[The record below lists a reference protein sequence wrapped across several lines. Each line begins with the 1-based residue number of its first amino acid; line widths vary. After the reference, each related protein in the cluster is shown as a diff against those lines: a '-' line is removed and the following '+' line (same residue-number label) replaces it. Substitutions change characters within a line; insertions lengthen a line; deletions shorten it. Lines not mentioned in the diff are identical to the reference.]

1 MNDRERRFFEMNYR
15 SSDDQYEVMNP
26 WADADPISLRGIS
39 PRVESL
45 TGKKIG
51 LFGNYKRAARPTLQA
66 VERKLRER
74 FPTTQFDWYSVSE
87 MNVPEVET
95 NQRRQFEH
103 WLNGVDAVVSAFGD

>member
-1 MNDRERRFFEMNYR
+1 MNHSTFN
-15 SSDDQYEVMNP
+15 SQYEVLSP

-51 LFGNYKRAARPTLQA
+51 LFSNYKRAARPALQA
-66 VERKLRER
+66 VEGKLRER
-74 FPTTQFDWYSVSE
+74 FPTAQFDWYFVSE

-95 NQRRQFEH
+95 NQRGKFEH
-103 WLNGVDAVVSAFGD
+103 WLRGVDAVVGAFGD

>member
-1 MNDRERRFFEMNYR
+1 MNHSTFN
-15 SSDDQYEVMNP
+15 SQYEVLSP

-51 LFGNYKRAARPTLQA
+51 LFSNYKRAARPTLK
-66 VERKLRER
+66 VIEGKLEEK
-74 FPTTQFDWYSVSE
+74 FPKAQFDWYFVSE

-95 NQRRQFEH
+95 NQRGKFEH
-103 WLNGVDAVVSAFGD
+103 WLRGVDAVVSAFGD